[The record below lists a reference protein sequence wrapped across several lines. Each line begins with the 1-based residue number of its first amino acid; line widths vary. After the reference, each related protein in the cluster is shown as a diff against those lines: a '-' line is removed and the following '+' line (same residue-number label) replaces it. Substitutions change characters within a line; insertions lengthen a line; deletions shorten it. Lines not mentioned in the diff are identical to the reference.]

1 MAEVADR
8 IDSAAAKALAE
19 PEAMKVSSPDS
30 ARARPPDIGAS
41 SSSWPDLARR
51 SPSDLAKAAGTV
63 AHCMTR
69 PPLRSLAT
77 RAALAEQ
84 HRLDLL
90 GVDHGHDQRIGRGG
104 GFAGRGR
111 DRAARRGEGLARRR
125 AGIDADHLVA
135 VLEQVL
141 RHAEAHRAQADEGD
155 DGSVLVR
162 HGSYALMPYFAA
174 QPRPAPVVVLGLY
187 SRPT

>member
-1 MAEVADR
+1 
-8 IDSAAAKALAE
+8 
-19 PEAMKVSSPDS
+19 MKVSSPDS

-41 SSSWPDLARR
+41 SSSWPDLASR
-51 SPSDLAKAAGTV
+51 SPSDLAKAARHGG
-63 AHCMTR
+63 ALHDQ
-69 PPLRSLAT
+69 
-77 RAALAEQ
+77 AALAQLGHAAALAVQ

-104 GFAGRGR
+104 GLAGRRR
-111 DRAARRGEGLARRR
+111 DRAARRGESLARRR

-141 RHAEAHRAQADEGD
+141 RHAEPHRAQADEGD